1 MKKILITGNKGFVGR
16 HLKQYYASYGTEFT
30 LVDINGGEDARAFF
44 KRDDTQ
50 FDMVFHCAALVG
62 GRLFIENAPLSVALD
77 LSIDAEFFN
86 WVIRT
91 RPKAVAYFSSSAAYP
106 IELQTLNSGHKLKE
120 TDIDLNNI
128 KNPDYTYGWAKLTGE
143 YLAQF
148 ALENKINVK
157 VFRPFSGYGE
167 DQDLAYPFPS
177 FIMRGKLKEDPFNIW
192 GNGQQ
197 VRDWIH
203 IDDIVRAIDEAF
215 KQDIPGPINLGNG
228 RATSFLE
235 LADLVQKEAGY
246 SAPVQLQSD
255 MPSGVMYRVSDN
267 SKLLSFYTPKITLE
281 EGIARALKVDK

>member
-30 LVDINGGEDARAFF
+30 LIDINGGEDARAFF
-44 KRDDTQ
+44 KRNDTQ

-148 ALENKINVK
+148 ALERGINVK
-157 VFRPFSGYGE
+157 VFRPFSGYGS

-177 FIMRGKLKEDPFNIW
+177 FILRGKMQENPFHIW

-203 IDDIVRAIDEAF
+203 IDDIVKAIDEAF

-246 SAPVQLQSD
+246 SAPVELQSD

-281 EGIARALKVDK
+281 EGIARALKAN

>member
-1 MKKILITGNKGFVGR
+1 MKKILITGHKGFVGR
-16 HLKQYYASYGTEFT
+16 HLKRYYSDYGTEFT
-30 LVDINGGEDARAFF
+30 LIDINGGEDARFF
-44 KRDDTQ
+44 FRKDNTQ

-91 RPKAVAYFSSSAAYP
+91 RPKSVAYFSSSAAYP

-120 TDIDLNNI
+120 SDIDLNNI

-148 ALENKINVK
+148 ALESNINVK

-177 FIMRGKLKEDPFNIW
+177 FILRGKMRENPFQIW

-215 KQDIPGPINLGNG
+215 IEDIPGPINLGNG

-246 SAPVQLQSD
+246 SAPVSLQSD

-267 SKLLSFYTPKITLE
+267 SKLLSFYTPKISLE
-281 EGIARALKVDK
+281 EGIARALKA

>member
-1 MKKILITGNKGFVGR
+1 
-16 HLKQYYASYGTEFT
+16 
-30 LVDINGGEDARAFF
+30 
-44 KRDDTQ
+44 
-50 FDMVFHCAALVG
+50 MVFHCAALVG

-86 WVIRT
+86 WVVRT

-177 FIMRGKLKEDPFNIW
+177 FIMRGKMKENPFHIW

-203 IDDIVRAIDEAF
+203 IDDIVRAVDEAF
-215 KQDIPGPINLGNG
+215 KQDVPGPINLGNG

-246 SAPVQLQSD
+246 SAPVSLQSD

-281 EGIARALKVDK
+281 EGIARALKA

>member
-1 MKKILITGNKGFVGR
+1 MKILITGSEGFVGR
-16 HLKQYYASYGTEFT
+16 NLRRYYSDYGREFT
-30 LVDINGGEDARAFF
+30 LIDIKKGTDARHFF
-44 KRDDTQ
+44 KTDRTQ
-50 FDMVFHCAALVG
+50 FDYVFHCAAVVG

-86 WVIRT
+86 WVIQT

-120 TDIDLNNI
+120 SDIDLQNI

-167 DQDLAYPFPS
+167 DQDLTYPFPS
-177 FIMRGKLKEDPFNIW
+177 FIMRGKMKEHPFQIW
-192 GNGQQ
+192 GNGEQ

-203 IDDIVRAIDEAF
+203 IDDIVKAIDEAF
-215 KQDIPGPINLGNG
+215 IQDVSGPINLGNG

-246 SAPVQLQSD
+246 SAPLQLQSD

-267 SKLLSFYTPKITLE
+267 SKLLSFYKPKITLE
-281 EGIARALKVDK
+281 EGIARALKA

>member
-30 LVDINGGEDARAFF
+30 LIDINGGEDARAFF
-44 KRDDTQ
+44 KRNDTQ

-143 YLAQF
+143 WNQC
-148 ALENKINVK
+148 K
-157 VFRPFSGYGE
+157 S
-167 DQDLAYPFPS
+167 
-177 FIMRGKLKEDPFNIW
+177 
-192 GNGQQ
+192 
-197 VRDWIH
+197 
-203 IDDIVRAIDEAF
+203 
-215 KQDIPGPINLGNG
+215 IP
-228 RATSFLE
+228 
-235 LADLVQKEAGY
+235 
-246 SAPVQLQSD
+246 PVQWIRLRSRPNLPIPFIYFAWQD
-255 MPSGVMYRVSDN
+255 
-267 SKLLSFYTPKITLE
+267 
-281 EGIARALKVDK
+281 ARKPISYLGQWSASARLDSH

>member
-1 MKKILITGNKGFVGR
+1 MKKILITGSEGFVGR
-16 HLKQYYASYGTEFT
+16 HLHKYYSDYGIEFT
-30 LVDINGGEDARAFF
+30 LVDIKKGIEVRNFF
-44 KRDDTQ
+44 KTNETQ
-50 FDMVFHCAALVG
+50 YDMVFHCAALVG
-62 GRLFIENAPLSVALD
+62 GRLFIESAPLSVALD

-106 IELQTLNSGHKLKE
+106 IELQTYLSGHKLKE
-120 TDIDLNNI
+120 SDIDLNNI

-143 YLAQF
+143 YLANF
-148 ALENKINVK
+148 ALEHNLNVK

-177 FIMRGKLKEDPFNIW
+177 FILRGKMQENPFQIW
-192 GNGQQ
+192 GNGEQ

-215 KQDIPGPINLGNG
+215 KQDIQGPINLGTG
-228 RATSFLE
+228 RPTNFIQ
-235 LADLVQKEAGY
+235 LALKVQKEAGY
-246 SAPVQLQSD
+246 KAELQFQSD

-281 EGIARALKVDK
+281 EGIARALKA